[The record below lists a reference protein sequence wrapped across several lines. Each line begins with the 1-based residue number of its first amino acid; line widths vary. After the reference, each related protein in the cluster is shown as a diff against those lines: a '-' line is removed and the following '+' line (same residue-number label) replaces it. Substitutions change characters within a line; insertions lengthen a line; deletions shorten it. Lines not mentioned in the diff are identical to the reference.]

1 MADITITDLD
11 ADSSVTESDLFLKR
25 TSNGADYKTT
35 AGKIKEYVKS
45 ALINEGTGSS
55 SFATVAQIAKASG
68 VSLTTGT
75 SSVLGST
82 TVEVFNAIAT
92 YGKNTKSNVTA
103 ILSGLEIGDEGYTKW
118 VNSSGNYESQFSVEI
133 EYTYAN
139 GRGYAHTISKMKNQ
153 ATYTM
158 YMTSDNTS
166 LDGVWQKDT
175 DKVLSE
181 THYAPLNLYGNN
193 NIPLVVGNTADKVV
207 GTYLTSKFGDQQAT
221 FTTLYHPEVGKKGNN
236 MLLGA
241 QRNTVVGSGVL
252 THDTFYNG
260 NVQSKTDVN
269 NLYLCGEN
277 EIDLYTGTVSQSNCT
292 KSKLDSSGNLTIAN
306 NITANGKMYA
316 NDDKEVPT
324 FNFTRIHISTQNKD
338 SSGAQA
344 YPYMLLA
351 SRTLNIK
358 NRNCYEEF
366 YFDVYLQQFAST
378 QRAQCKLSWNTAYTS
393 STTSTA
399 VTTVPVLTILKAE
412 EGSNKRFF
420 NLLKLRYT
428 HTSNDTMKVWIYADF
443 TNMATSYFAVS
454 LVGGMDTTSSYTN
467 TPNGA
472 DWTYYIKG
480 ANTSAINCSATMEGE
495 NDGATNTYAV
505 ISTGPIF
512 VNNRF
517 TAENAKFETLETSNT
532 VKLNG
537 TSNTINN
544 PTLKWTVG
552 DNSSTTGVKYN
563 VEMRKGGN
571 SNANGLSLVVNK
583 SGETTYTYNELIN
596 SSGEFVIN
604 RAKVSTTE
612 PTSPVDGDMWFV

>member
-11 ADSSVTESDLFLKR
+11 ADSSVAESDLFLKR
-25 TSNGADYKTT
+25 TSDGADYKTT

-118 VNSSGNYESQFSVEI
+118 VNSSGNYESQLSVEI

-139 GRGYAHTISKMKNQ
+139 SRGYAHTIPKLKNQ
-153 ATYTM
+153 TTYTM
-158 YMTSDNTS
+158 YMTSNNTS

-175 DKVLSE
+175 DKILSE
-181 THYAPLNLYGNN
+181 TYFATPNFTNIIPFTIGKDTDVIGEQNIRTKFGSTVN
-193 NIPLVVGNTADKVV
+193 NIINIYRPAVHTSTENNSENNVYFGNK
-207 GTYLTSKFGDQQAT
+207 KNT
-221 FTTLYHPEVGKKGNN
+221 FI
-236 MLLGA
+236 
-241 QRNTVVGSGVL
+241 GSGALGESAWRNKKATKDSSSLFL
-252 THDTFYNG
+252 TGQDGIELSTG
-260 NVQSKTDVN
+260 NSDYSKA
-269 NLYLCGEN
+269 
-277 EIDLYTGTVSQSNCT
+277 T
-292 KSKLDSSGNLTIAN
+292 KSTLNKSGNLTIAN
-306 NITANGKMYA
+306 NITAKGKMYA
-316 NDDKEVPT
+316 NEKEVPT
-324 FNFTRIHISTQNKD
+324 FNFTKIHISTQNKD
-338 SSGAQA
+338 SSGAQT

-351 SRTLNIK
+351 SRTFNIK
-358 NRNCYEEF
+358 NTNCYEEF

-378 QRAQCKLSWNTAYTS
+378 QRAQCKLSWNTTYTS

-399 VTTVPVLTILKAE
+399 VTTTPALTILKAE
-412 EGSNKRFF
+412 EGGNKKFF

-443 TNMATSYFAVS
+443 TNMAMSYFAVS
-454 LVGGMDTTSSYTN
+454 LLGGMDTTSSYTN

-495 NDGATNTYAV
+495 NDGATNTYQV

-512 VNNRF
+512 VNNKF
-517 TAENAKFETLETSNT
+517 TAVNANFETLETSNT

-563 VEMRKGGN
+563 VEMRKSGN
-571 SNANGLSLVVNK
+571 SNANVLSLVVNK

-612 PTSPVDGDMWFV
+612 PTSPADGDMWFV

>member
-11 ADSSVTESDLFLKR
+11 ADSSVAESDLFLKR

-82 TVEVFNAIAT
+82 TVEVFDAIKT

-103 ILSGLEIGDEGYTKW
+103 ILSGLEIGDLDYTKYT
-118 VNSSGNYESQFSVEI
+118 NSSGAYESQLSVEI
-133 EYTYAN
+133 GYTYAN
-139 GRGYAHTISKMKNQ
+139 GRGYAHIIPKLKNQ
-153 ATYTM
+153 QSYTM
-158 YMTSDNTS
+158 YMLSSNTS

-181 THYAPLNLYGNN
+181 THSATLNFTNS
-193 NIPLVVGNTADKVV
+193 IPFTVGKDTDTT
-207 GTYLTSKFGDQQAT
+207 GEQTIRTKFGSTENNLINIYRPAVHT
-221 FTTLYHPEVGKKGNN
+221 STENNSENNVYFGNK
-236 MLLGA
+236 
-241 QRNTVVGSGVL
+241 RNTVIGSGAL
-252 THDTFYNG
+252 GESAWSTN
-260 NVQSKTDVN
+260 KTN
-269 NLYLCGEN
+269 KTNAKLYL
-277 EIDLYTGTVSQSNCT
+277 TGQDGIELSTGNSDYSKAT
-292 KSKLDSSGNLTIAN
+292 KSTLDKSGNLTIAN

-316 NDDKEVPT
+316 NTKEVPT
-324 FNFTRIHISTQNKD
+324 FNFSKIHISTQNKD
-338 SSGAQA
+338 SSSAQL

-351 SRTLNIK
+351 SRTVDIK
-358 NRNCYEEF
+358 GQNCYEEF

-378 QRAQCKLSWNTAYTS
+378 QRAQCKLSWNTVYTA

-399 VTTVPVLTILKAE
+399 VTTTPALVILKAE
-412 EGSNKRFF
+412 EGSNKKFF

-428 HTSNDTMKVWIYADF
+428 HVSNDTMKIWIYADF
-443 TNMATSYFAVS
+443 TNLATSYFAVS
-454 LVGGMDTTSSYTN
+454 LLGGMDTIMPYTN

-472 DWTYYIKG
+472 DWTYYIKSS
-480 ANTSAINCSATMEGE
+480 NTSAINCSATMEGE

-505 ISTGPIF
+505 TSMGSLV
-512 VNNRF
+512 VNNKF
-517 TAENAKFETLETSNT
+517 TAVNGNFETLDTSGT
-532 VKLNG
+532 VQMNG
-537 TSNTINN
+537 TTNIINN

-552 DNSSTTGVKYN
+552 DESSTSGTTYNVVMRKSGNSSSY
-563 VEMRKGGN
+563 
-571 SNANGLSLVVNK
+571 ALSLVVTK
-583 SGETTYTYNELIN
+583 SGETTSTFYPVID
-596 SSGEFVIN
+596 SSGELAIN
-604 RAKVSTTE
+604 RARVSTTE